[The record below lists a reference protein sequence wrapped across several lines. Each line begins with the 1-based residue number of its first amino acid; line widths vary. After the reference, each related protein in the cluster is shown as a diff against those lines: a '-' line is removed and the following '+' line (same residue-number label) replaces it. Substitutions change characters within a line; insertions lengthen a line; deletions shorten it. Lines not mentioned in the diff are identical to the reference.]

1 MHQAN
6 LPLDAAAV
14 SGRVV
19 HGAARLPQGFRVEWR
34 LDPWHSLL
42 FLSPT
47 FEVTGA
53 GPGADLTGR
62 VSALPGLYALRG
74 VAGTLAWP
82 AVALLVPDLPI
93 ACDLTA
99 SVDDLAVSQSG
110 RTRRA
115 SGGLRTSPGTCA
127 RTDAAITGV
136 PVPALV
142 ARLAT
147 TTDGIQGVLAAQN
160 APDIALAS
168 ATLTDQDRLILRL
181 HAAGARL
188 VPGVPAGSDSEIELP
203 LSSLMR

>member
-1 MHQAN
+1 M
-6 LPLDAAAV
+6 
-14 SGRVV
+14 
-19 HGAARLPQGFRVEWR
+19 
-34 LDPWHSLL
+34 
-42 FLSPT
+42 
-47 FEVTGA
+47 
-53 GPGADLTGR
+53 
-62 VSALPGLYALRG
+62 
-74 VAGTLAWP
+74 
-82 AVALLVPDLPI
+82 
-93 ACDLTA
+93 
-99 SVDDLAVSQSG
+99 
-110 RTRRA
+110 
-115 SGGLRTSPGTCA
+115 
-127 RTDAAITGV
+127 